1 MTFYLGRVGI
11 KLHFLFF
18 IVLAYMLSFEIG
30 KYYITSLF
38 YACIHEFAHIAVL
51 SKLYDGDFTV
61 TFGAFGMR
69 LQYDDC
75 VRFSLKNEAATEFSG
90 PAVNAVMGTA
100 FFILYKIQPDSEF
113 FCISFIINAS
123 LGLFN
128 LLPVIPLDGGRFLY
142 NIISMKFTAD
152 KADSVLNVCG
162 VVTLILFALFTVFV
176 RFTPGVTAVF
186 LYVSVSFILWLLK
199 K

>member
-61 TFGAFGMR
+61 TLGAFGMR

-75 VRFSLKNEAATEFSG
+75 VRFSLKNEAVTEFSG

-128 LLPVIPLDGGRFLY
+128 LLPVIPLDGGRFLCMRCCDVDFICVIYCFCPVYPRRYRCFFVCFRFFYLMVVEKITDILY
-142 NIISMKFTAD
+142 NTFCIIHKD
-152 KADSVLNVCG
+152 VYK
-162 VVTLILFALFTVFV
+162 
-176 RFTPGVTAVF
+176 
-186 LYVSVSFILWLLK
+186 
-199 K
+199 